1 MPRRTRILSMR
12 DRLAILQMYKDG
24 LYNQKELAKMYGVS
38 QPRISQILNDEELKE
53 ELNGFYSTNTISAR
67 TRALIERDGFDNVLE
82 FYQNRD
88 ASITQEDVQ
97 SWASGESIPQIPNI
111 ARSIA
116 RRGLSLNRSS
126 GCD

>member
-53 ELNGFYSTNTISAR
+53 ELNGLQYEYNISK
-67 TRALIERDGFDNVLE
+67 N
-82 FYQNRD
+82 
-88 ASITQEDVQ
+88 
-97 SWASGESIPQIPNI
+97 ESIN
-111 ARSIA
+111 
-116 RRGLSLNRSS
+116 
-126 GCD
+126 